1 MIFTLEKKDFDIS
14 EYHIFVYIYINII
27 YNNIFRMFST
37 LILLI
42 NLLNSQNFERLYN
55 LCYMLQNIAQVLQHI
70 FK

>member
-1 MIFTLEKKDFDIS
+1 
-14 EYHIFVYIYINII
+14 
-27 YNNIFRMFST
+27 MFST

-42 NLLNSQNFERLYN
+42 NNLLNSQNFERLYN